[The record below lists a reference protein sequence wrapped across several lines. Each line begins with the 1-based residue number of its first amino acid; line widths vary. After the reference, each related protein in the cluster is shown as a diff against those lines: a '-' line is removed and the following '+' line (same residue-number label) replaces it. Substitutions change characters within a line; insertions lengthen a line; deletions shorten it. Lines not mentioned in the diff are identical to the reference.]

1 MNVSNL
7 VPATSVQPTDWIWVW
22 DQPRDLAS
30 SLMLKTPRY
39 WGRFWV
45 QGTGL
50 EPYLSHNPITSSRQK
65 TLMGSLN
72 ICLGGKDDEKW
83 VFGQNTPGSLSE
95 HSKHENLGEAMHGVI
110 STPVDPASEKQD
122 SLDKSMEDR
131 VKNLIKN
138 LKASDMEELEAV
150 INHLQQ
156 FHNYLASSIEESEKT
171 IKDPQNLVKSKPS
184 EKENLFDGDYIYK
197 NGLLSQE
204 EMKEIEIF
212 KPSIVV
218 KLLKLNIDLLIST
231 KGKDLFGS
239 PHWVAPHI
247 KQLIKNPELKHMQ
260 RSIKGLGEQHQSFT
274 EYLTL
279 KSIIANHRLLCPDGY
294 DDYAGLISFWGLFVK
309 ERFIK
314 DEENCLL
321 KPSDN
326 FKFSED
332 FLSKFWWL
340 GIFLENQPKFTKE
353 PQNKIQSL
361 HFTITNYILQ
371 NLPKSTKKEYPV
383 QD

>member
-1 MNVSNL
+1 MLCSKSPFLFVALYILQAVQLALSAEEVLGIENVTPQIMNPKSTNCV
-7 VPATSVQPTDWIWVW
+7 
-22 DQPRDLAS
+22 
-30 SLMLKTPRY
+30 
-39 WGRFWV
+39 
-45 QGTGL
+45 
-50 EPYLSHNPITSSRQK
+50 
-65 TLMGSLN
+65 N
-72 ICLGGKDDEKW
+72 IID
-83 VFGQNTPGSLSE
+83 TPGSLSE

-110 STPVDPASEKQD
+110 STPVDLASEKQD

-138 LKASDMEELEAV
+138 LKANVMEELEAV

-184 EKENLFDGDYIYK
+184 EKENLFDGYEDSKITVVPIGSAINLNMKLSSTTYVKDIIEAKVIPIWKYLQAKSIGLKYEPQEKEPETKLNFLKSLFNLGDYIYK
-197 NGLLSQE
+197 NDLLSQE

-218 KLLKLNIDLLIST
+218 KLFKLNIDLLIST

-309 ERFIK
+309 ERFMK

-321 KPSDN
+321 EQSDN
-326 FKFSED
+326 FKFIHWG
-332 FLSKFWWL
+332 L
-340 GIFLENQPKFTKE
+340 
-353 PQNKIQSL
+353 
-361 HFTITNYILQ
+361 
-371 NLPKSTKKEYPV
+371 
-383 QD
+383 